1 MTEIGLFFQ
10 CFFIRL
16 NNSFGK
22 DKIMVLYTIALIIHV
37 IICVALVLVILAQTS
52 KGGLD
57 SNLGGAAMN
66 VFGGSGASKF
76 LKKWTQILAV
86 VFAASC
92 LFLAFLVKNIN
103 ASALAD
109 IQSRQKKIKDTEQTA
124 PSSKPATK
132 PATTK

>member
-1 MTEIGLFFQ
+1 
-10 CFFIRL
+10 
-16 NNSFGK
+16 
-22 DKIMVLYTIALIIHV
+22 MVLYTIALIVHV

-76 LKKWTQILAV
+76 LKKWTQILSI

-92 LFLAFLVKNIN
+92 VILAFLVKNIN
-103 ASALAD
+103 TSALSG
-109 IQSRQKKIKDTEQTA
+109 IQEKQKKIKDTEQPA
-124 PSSKPATK
+124 PTTNPVSK

>member
-1 MTEIGLFFQ
+1 
-10 CFFIRL
+10 
-16 NNSFGK
+16 
-22 DKIMVLYTIALIIHV
+22 MVLYSIALIIHV
-37 IICVALVLVILAQTS
+37 IICIALVLVILAQTS

-92 LFLAFLVKNIN
+92 VLLAFLVRDIN
-103 ASALAD
+103 SSALTG
-109 IQSRQKKIKDTEQTA
+109 IQERQKKIKDTEQQA
-124 PSSKPATK
+124 PAANPIPKQVPTK
-132 PATTK
+132 